1 MKAPDT
7 RYASRFTIYAQ
18 PVTNHQFC
26 VPISRIFLLFLLL
39 VVWGCD
45 SVRTVKHLP
54 EAADRFEV
62 GGVYDNYTPAK
73 IEIMPLTEFASV
85 GDDEQTSKINVY
97 VSLLDSFSSQI
108 KWPGV
113 FRFELYERVFRS
125 ADPKGRRIAIWS
137 DVDLTEAARN
147 DEYWQD
153 FLRAYQFGLDFVAT
167 ERGDYILQITYLSVD
182 GRRLYAEFDIRRTE

>member
-7 RYASRFTIYAQ
+7 RYASRFTIYAKT
-18 PVTNHQFC
+18 VNNHQFC
-26 VPISRIFLLFLLL
+26 FPIRWIFLLHLLL
-39 VVWGCD
+39 SVWGCD
-45 SVRTVKHLP
+45 SVQTVKQQP
-54 EAADRFEV
+54 EAADRFEDF
-62 GGVYDNYTPAK
+62 GVYARYTPVR
-73 IEIMPLTEFASV
+73 IEIMPLTEFTSV

-97 VSLLDSFSSQI
+97 VSLLDSFASQI

-137 DVDLTEAARN
+137 DIDLTEAAPN

-153 FLRAYQFGLDFVAT
+153 FLRAYQFGLDFVPT
-167 ERGDYILQITYLSVD
+167 EHSDYILQITYLSVD